1 MEAAGVATAASQS
14 SENPGFFMVRSVSDL
29 ADENKGAPEVNL
41 WRSYACDVAASFTI
55 EFLKDG
61 PIPFAHNKRVQL
73 NLEGDFDDFTDFNEN
88 QVVGVLAAVLDIDKK
103 DIHVV
108 NRSLGSIIIVL
119 EMPEFAAENLY
130 LIALKGDLKI
140 PDFEIKSLFMED
152 KKIITFSRKLV
163 NRSDE
168 TFSLVG
174 QTNSIERSNVM
185 ASVIDIEGVGV
196 VFAKKLKEA
205 GVATTDALLIAG
217 ATPKGRKDLAAKAGI
232 DETKILEW
240 VNRADLYRIKGVG
253 SEYSD
258 LLEASGVDT
267 IVELSKRVPANLF
280 AKMVEVN
287 KAKKLV
293 RKMPIEPQVKDWIEQ
308 AKALPRKVSY

>member
-1 MEAAGVATAASQS
+1 M
-14 SENPGFFMVRSVSDL
+14 P
-29 ADENKGAPEVNL
+29 
-41 WRSYACDVAASFTI
+41 
-55 EFLKDG
+55 
-61 PIPFAHNKRVQL
+61 
-73 NLEGDFDDFTDFNEN
+73 
-88 QVVGVLAAVLDIDKK
+88 
-103 DIHVV
+103 
-108 NRSLGSIIIVL
+108 SIL
-119 EMPEFAAENLY
+119 
-130 LIALKGDLKI
+130 
-140 PDFEIKSLFMED
+140 
-152 KKIITFSRKLV
+152 
-163 NRSDE
+163 
-168 TFSLVG
+168 
-174 QTNSIERSNVM
+174 
-185 ASVIDIEGVGV
+185 DIEGVGP

-205 GVATTDALLIAG
+205 GVTTTDALLVAG
-217 ATPKGRKDLAAKAGI
+217 ATPKDRKELAAKAGL